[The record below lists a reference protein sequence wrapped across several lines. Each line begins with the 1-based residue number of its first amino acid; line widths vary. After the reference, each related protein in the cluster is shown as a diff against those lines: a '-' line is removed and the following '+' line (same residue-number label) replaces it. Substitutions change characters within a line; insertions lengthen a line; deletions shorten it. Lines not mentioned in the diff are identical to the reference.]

1 MLRLVETRDGS
12 HTLLHEE
19 YGVTFHSR
27 YGAIQ
32 ESRHVFLEAGLHPR
46 ALEKKELFVLE
57 VGFGTGLNAF
67 LTYLDAET
75 HGWRIHYVAVE
86 AHPLSLDLAHQL
98 NYAQQLDRP
107 EWQDRFLQL
116 HRAPWNEVL
125 ALSPAFQLE
134 KIQAR
139 LEELRFPPR
148 FDVVFFDAFAP
159 GAQPELWE
167 EPIFRMLYEALLP
180 GGVLSTYC
188 AKGAVKRILRA
199 VGFEVEALPGP
210 PGKREMTRALK
221 KK

>member
-67 LTYLDAET
+67 LTWLDAES

-86 AHPLSLDLAHQL
+86 AHPLTLDLAHQL